1 MAVLD
6 ANAFGL
12 LVKDCERTL
21 YRVSRTVLPS
31 DQDCADAVQE
41 ALSLAWRRIGGLR
54 ELKYFRTWLIR
65 ILLNE
70 CYRLLRRRKR
80 PEAGAGGGV
89 GWFVAEAPRDDAI
102 DLRNALDALPENQ
115 RAAIIL
121 YHVEDLSVEEIA
133 RVMHIPCGTV
143 KSRLA
148 RARVKLAALMRPEED

>member
-1 MAVLD
+1 MAGLD

-21 YRVSRTVLPS
+21 YRVSRTVLPN

-41 ALSLAWRRIGGLR
+41 ALSLAWRHIGFLR
-54 ELKYFRTWLIR
+54 EPRYFRTWLIR

-70 CYRLLRRRKR
+70 CYRLLRRKKR
-80 PEAGAGGGV
+80 PEAGAGGV
-89 GWFVAEAPRDDAI
+89 GWFVADAPCDEAI
-102 DLRNALDALPENQ
+102 DLRNALDALPEDQ

-121 YHVEDLSVEEIA
+121 YHVEDLTVEEIA
-133 RVMHIPCGTV
+133 RVMKVPSGTV